1 MGDNQLKVQEKI
13 VASANDE
20 NMKSESCFAPP
31 VDIYETEHEVII
43 LADMPGIGIEGV
55 DLSLEN
61 NILTLIGHRDL
72 TPLSAGRVLLEE
84 YENGHYLRR
93 FTVDKSINQEGIEA
107 TLTDGVLKVHL
118 PKSIPAQPRRIEV
131 KIS

>member
-1 MGDNQLKVQEKI
+1 MGDNQLKVQEKK

-20 NMKSESCFAPP
+20 SMKSESCFAPP

-43 LADMPGIGIEGV
+43 LADMPGIGIEGI

-72 TPLSAGRVLLEE
+72 TPLSTGRVLLEE
-84 YENGHYLRR
+84 YESGHYLRR